1 MSKTIGPET
10 AEQADPII
18 ALLAQHEAV
27 LEAAAMG
34 NEGREI
40 SDDGMIALMKKGDE
54 TLYRLLTTT
63 PTSGRGFGLLLQH
76 LNKKE
81 WDHEDNETILDSA
94 KTAGDARLSEAARTF
109 LERLGTTLAEMMP
122 E

>member
-1 MSKTIGPET
+1 
-10 AEQADPII
+10 
-18 ALLAQHEAV
+18 
-27 LEAAAMG
+27 MG